1 MVGWG
6 VGGGWGW
13 RRGEEEREGEGK
25 VGRGGGAKINGGR
38 VRLKDS
44 IDRYN
49 THADKDVTSTMHRI

>member
-6 VGGGWGW
+6 VGGWGWGR
-13 RRGEEEREGEGK
+13 RRGRRRGRGREKLG
-25 VGRGGGAKINGGR
+25 GGGAKINGGR